1 VCPVYVAKDMQLW
14 LQLGNGFPQLRTP
27 CMV

>member
-1 VCPVYVAKDMQLW
+1 VYVAKDMQLW